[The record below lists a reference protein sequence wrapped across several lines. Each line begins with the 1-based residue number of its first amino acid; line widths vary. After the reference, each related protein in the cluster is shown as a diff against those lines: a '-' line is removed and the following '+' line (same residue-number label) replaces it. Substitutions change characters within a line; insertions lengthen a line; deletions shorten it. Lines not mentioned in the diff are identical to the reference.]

1 MFCQFPLCQKPSTV
15 DNPEQLPVKTENRA
29 PLNIWL
35 IYLTCVLFCRRILI
49 LVTIYAVCAPH
60 AFYFFI
66 LQSAIYKVANCSST
80 MYWLKFLFF
89 FSLFFFKLSQPV
101 TQIHGTKVQESVS
114 NVLNALL
121 SLVLCNIK
129 NYLGN
134 KNTQIEQWNNI
145 FYAYMSSVSTATK
158 NKPTKSTSS
167 LLRASFSQRRG

>member
-60 AFYFFI
+60 AFYFLF
-66 LQSAIYKVANCSST
+66 YKVLST
-80 MYWLKFLFF
+80 KWQTVAPPCIDWNFF
-89 FSLFFFKLSQPV
+89 FFPLFFFKLSQPV